1 MTAAEKKLRAKPW
14 LWASD
19 RVRVSY
25 RAAGA
30 WFVVE
35 IFDLTGSRCIS
46 TEYYPTFAKL
56 PKTVKRALAARMEA
70 QP

>member
-1 MTAAEKKLRAKPW
+1 MTATEKKLRAAPW

-25 RAAGA
+25 RAAGS

-35 IFDLTGSRCIS
+35 TFDLTGSRCVS

-56 PKTVKRALAARMEA
+56 SKTVRRALAARMEA